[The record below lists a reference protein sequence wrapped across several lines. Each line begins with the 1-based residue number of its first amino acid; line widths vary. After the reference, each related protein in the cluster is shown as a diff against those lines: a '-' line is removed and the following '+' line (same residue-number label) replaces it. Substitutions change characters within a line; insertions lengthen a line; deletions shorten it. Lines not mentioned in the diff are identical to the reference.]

1 LTQPVQWVCAKCGAI
16 LGDEQSECAVR
27 ELREENAILTELARN
42 WGNTIAVAR
51 GEIATFRARA
61 EGAERS
67 AIALEKIASA
77 FRENEAKLLAEIDEL
92 KKHQMP
98 FGV

>member
-42 WGNTIAVAR
+42 WGNTIAVAC

-61 EGAERS
+61 
-67 AIALEKIASA
+67 EKIASA